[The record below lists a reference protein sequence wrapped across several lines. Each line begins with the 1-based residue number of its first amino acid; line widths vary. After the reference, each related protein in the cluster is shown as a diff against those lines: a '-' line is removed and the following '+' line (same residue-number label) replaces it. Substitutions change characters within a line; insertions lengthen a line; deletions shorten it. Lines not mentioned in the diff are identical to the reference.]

1 MPSQLEDFILEIWDC
16 YDWALKILTN
26 ELVTFFTWTRSS
38 SVKLTERS
46 KTLLEQI
53 DLSTPLKERSAIL

>member
-1 MPSQLEDFILEIWDC
+1 MPSQLEDFILEIWDS

-26 ELVTFFTWTRSS
+26 ELLTFFTWTCSS